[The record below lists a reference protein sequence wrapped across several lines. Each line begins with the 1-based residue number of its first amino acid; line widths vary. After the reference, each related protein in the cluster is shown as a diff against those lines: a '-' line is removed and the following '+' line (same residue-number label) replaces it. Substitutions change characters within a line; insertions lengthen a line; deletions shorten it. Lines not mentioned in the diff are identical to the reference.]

1 MKTLKLEN
9 KNQIFNINK
18 INKIDE
24 IKEKNEFLE
33 KKTNL
38 FNKNIKI
45 LSSLSNLKE
54 NNNIIKK
61 FNNDF
66 INFNFFDNNN
76 NNNNNTFN
84 EEFENFTC
92 NSYNESNNIIP
103 LKYNTKENYKIQKN
117 NDFYDNFFNNNFLE
131 IENNSDS
138 FSFYENETLSTKK
151 HFFSNNIN
159 NNKNNEKINNNFKC
173 EHKNCAQ
180 KFKTLKQ
187 KINHHFKMNPEC
199 KKDVINILNNIY
211 KLKKIINK
219 LIKKGFVLKNDFI
232 IKKYNNIFNII
243 LHQEYAQNILGLN
256 FYQN

>member
-24 IKEKNEFLE
+24 IKEKNEFLA

-38 FNKNIKI
+38 FNKDIKI

-76 NNNNNTFN
+76 NNNNFN

-117 NDFYDNFFNNNFLE
+117 NDIYDNFFNNNFLE
-131 IENNSDS
+131 IEKNSDS

-151 HFFSNNIN
+151 HFFSNNNNNN
-159 NNKNNEKINNNFKC
+159 NNKNNEKINKNFIC
-173 EHKNCAQ
+173 EHNNCDQ

-219 LIKKGFVLKNDFI
+219 LIKKGFILKNDFI